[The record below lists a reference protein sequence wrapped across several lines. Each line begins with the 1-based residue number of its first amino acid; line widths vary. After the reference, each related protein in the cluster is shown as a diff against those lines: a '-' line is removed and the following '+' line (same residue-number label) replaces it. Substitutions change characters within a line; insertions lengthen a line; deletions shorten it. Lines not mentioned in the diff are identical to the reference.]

1 MDVQLGKGLASL
13 NLALDALGE
22 WVIVVDA
29 ASKIKFINRP
39 YAQFLGV
46 KPEDLYDCYVVDV
59 IENTRMHLVIA
70 SGQEE
75 LSKLQ
80 EIQGQHIIANRYPI
94 RLAGKVIGAIGFVLY
109 HDTHEWRQI
118 NTQIKALVSE
128 LDFYRRALDKE
139 QSGARYHL
147 SDLIGRSLL
156 IKAVNNKI
164 QKVAGGDASV
174 LIRGESGTG
183 KELYAHA
190 LHLLSERSKA
200 PFIKINCAAIPE
212 NLLESE
218 LFGYAEGAFTGAKRG
233 GKQGKF
239 QLADQGTLFLDEIG
253 DMPLAMQAKLLRVLQ
268 DREIEAVGSN
278 RLVKI
283 DVRLVTATHQPLE
296 QLIAQGKFREDLYYR
311 INVVAV
317 ELPALR
323 DRREDIPALAE
334 HFLTKLA
341 NRTGRRAPKLT
352 ASALTRMLEYAWP
365 GNVRELENAIESA
378 FYLSQGNKISLQ
390 SLPNALTSGIESAEL
405 HTEHGTLKQRLALA
419 EKEILL
425 EALAACDGNRQQAA
439 AMLGIGKTT
448 IYDKLSR
455 YQLNNGALSD

>member
-1 MDVQLGKGLASL
+1 MGVQLSRDLASL
-13 NLALDALGE
+13 NLALDALAE
-22 WVIVVDA
+22 WIVVVDA
-29 ASKIKFINRP
+29 ASKIKFINQP

-46 KPEDLYDCYVVDV
+46 KPEDVYGRDVVDV

-75 LSKLQ
+75 LSKLH
-80 EIQGQHIIANRYPI
+80 EIQGRHMIANRYPI
-94 RLAGKVIGAIGFVLY
+94 RQAGKVIGAIGFVLY
-109 HDTHEWRQI
+109 HDTHEWRQM
-118 NTQIKALVSE
+118 NTQIKALVTE

-139 QSGARYHL
+139 QSGAHYHMH
-147 SDLIGRSLL
+147 DLIGRSPL
-156 IKAVNNKI
+156 IKAVNHKI
-164 QKVAGGDASV
+164 KKVAGGDVSV

-183 KELYAHA
+183 KELYAQA
-190 LHLLSERSKA
+190 LHLLSERSNG

-253 DMPLAMQAKLLRVLQ
+253 DMPLAMQTKLLRVLQ
-268 DREIEAVGSN
+268 DREVEAVGSN
-278 RLVKI
+278 RLVKVDI
-283 DVRLVTATHQPLE
+283 RLITATHQPLE
-296 QLIAQGKFREDLYYR
+296 KLIEQGKFREDLYYR
-311 INVVAV
+311 INVVSV
-317 ELPALR
+317 ELPPLR
-323 DRREDIPALAE
+323 DRQEDIPALAE
-334 HFLTKLA
+334 HFLTRLA
-341 NRTGRRAPKLT
+341 QRTGRRAPKLT

-378 FYLSQGNKISLQ
+378 FYLSQGYKITFQ
-390 SLPNALTSGIESAEL
+390 SLPKALTAGVEVPELKAESGS
-405 HTEHGTLKQRLALA
+405 LKERLAVA

-439 AMLGIGKTT
+439 NMLGIGKTT

-455 YQLNNGALSD
+455 YQLSSDALSD

>member
-1 MDVQLGKGLASL
+1 MDVQLSKGLASL

-22 WVIVVDA
+22 WVVVVDA
-29 ASKIKFINRP
+29 ASRIKFINRP

-46 KPEDLYDCYVVDV
+46 KPEDIYDRYIVDV

-239 QLADQGTLFLDEIG
+239 QLADKGTLFLDEIG

-296 QLIAQGKFREDLYYR
+296 QLIEQGKFREDLYYR
-311 INVVAV
+311 INVVAI
-317 ELPALR
+317 ELPPLR

-378 FYLSQGNKISLQ
+378 FYLSQGSKISLQ
-390 SLPNALTSGIESAEL
+390 SLPNVLTSGVEAAEL
-405 HTEHGTLKQRLALA
+405 HTEQGTLKERLALA
-419 EKEILL
+419 EKDILL

-439 AMLGIGKTT
+439 TMLGIGKTT

-455 YQLNNGALSD
+455 YQLNNEALSD